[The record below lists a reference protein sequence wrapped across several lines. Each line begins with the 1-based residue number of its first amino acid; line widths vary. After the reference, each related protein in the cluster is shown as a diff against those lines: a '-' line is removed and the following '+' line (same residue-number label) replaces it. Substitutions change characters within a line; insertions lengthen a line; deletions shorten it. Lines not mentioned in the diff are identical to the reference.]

1 VSLVIIRKNA
11 PMAPWQQAFASQAPD
26 LVVHAWPETGP
37 LEEVDYVLCW
47 APGAGEI
54 ARYPNLKAVFSLG
67 AGVDHLLSDDT
78 IPLHLPIVRMVDKSI
93 TDGMVQYVVMAVLNH
108 HRRMD
113 EMRANQAAK
122 IWQKLDLS
130 NPQIGIMGM
139 GGLGKASAR
148 ALAAMGYRVRGW
160 NRSGRPVEGL
170 DVFGGAGGLKSFL
183 AETDILISLLPHTEQ
198 TIGILNRETFTAL
211 RQGAYVINAG
221 RGEQLVE
228 EDLLRALRSGQICG
242 AMLDVFC
249 KEPLAS
255 DHPFWGEER
264 VTVTPHIASW
274 VDPAA
279 GTAHVLR
286 AIEAI
291 KHCEIPEGQVDRTAG
306 Y

>member
-1 VSLVIIRKNA
+1 MSLVIIRKTA
-11 PMAPWQQAFASQAPD
+11 PTAPWQQAFASQAPD
-26 LVVHAWPETGP
+26 LAVHAWPETGP

-47 APGAGEI
+47 APSAGEI

-93 TDGMVQYVVMAVLNH
+93 TDGMVQYVVMAVISH

-113 EMRANQAAK
+113 EMRANQAAR
-122 IWQKLDLS
+122 IWKKLDLS

-139 GGLGKASAR
+139 GGLGRACAR
-148 ALAAMGYRVRGW
+148 ALSTMGYKVRGW
-160 NRSGRPVEGL
+160 NRSGRPVEGVE
-170 DVFGGAGGLKSFL
+170 VFGGADCLKPFL
-183 AETDILISLLPHTEQ
+183 AETDILISLLPHTRE
-198 TIGILNRETFTAL
+198 TVGILGRETFAAL
-211 RQGAYVINAG
+211 PKGAYVINAG

-228 EDLLRALRSGQICG
+228 EDLLGALRSSHISG

-249 KEPLAS
+249 KEPLAA
-255 DHPFWGEER
+255 DHPFWTEEN

-274 VDPAA
+274 VDPVA
-279 GTAHVLR
+279 GTGHVLR
-286 AIEAI
+286 AIGAIERCEA
-291 KHCEIPEGQVDRTAG
+291 PQGLVDRAAG